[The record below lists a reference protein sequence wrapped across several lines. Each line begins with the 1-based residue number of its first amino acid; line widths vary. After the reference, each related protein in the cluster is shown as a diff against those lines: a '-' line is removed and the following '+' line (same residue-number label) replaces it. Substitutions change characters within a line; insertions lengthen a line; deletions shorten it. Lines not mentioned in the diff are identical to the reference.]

1 MISFVCCSGP
11 VWVRV
16 HRVAKHLC
24 WLIVWTEK
32 KLTLVYPFLSCTEES
47 RLYSLGFPGRSQ
59 ENSRHMRVVTAAT
72 WDNTVL
78 HTDCEKQRLRLLAA
92 AATRDRD
99 RLHFFVFF
107 FPKESVG
114 GKRTKVWACKQRTSF
129 AGLRRRCSGQSVP
142 TSQGLSSTVGGT
154 CRARGGHL
162 PWCLTQ
168 RREAGRG
175 PRPRPEWSRPRAP
188 GAVLLIVV
196 SEPHVERG
204 LCAG

>member
-1 MISFVCCSGP
+1 MVF
-11 VWVRV
+11 
-16 HRVAKHLC
+16 
-24 WLIVWTEK
+24 
-32 KLTLVYPFLSCTEES
+32 LV
-47 RLYSLGFPGRSQ
+47 GRK
-59 ENSRHMRVVTAAT
+59 RAVVTC
-72 WDNTVL
+72 VSSR
-78 HTDCEKQRLRLLAA
+78 QRLGT
-92 AATRDRD
+92 TRCCIQTAKSKGYDCSLQQQRGTGTD
-99 RLHFFVFF
+99 YTSLFSFFRRNRWGETNKGV
-107 FPKESVG
+107 S
-114 GKRTKVWACKQRTSF
+114 TSF
-129 AGLRRRCSGQSVP
+129 AGLRRRCSSQSVP

-162 PWCLTQ
+162 SWCLTQ